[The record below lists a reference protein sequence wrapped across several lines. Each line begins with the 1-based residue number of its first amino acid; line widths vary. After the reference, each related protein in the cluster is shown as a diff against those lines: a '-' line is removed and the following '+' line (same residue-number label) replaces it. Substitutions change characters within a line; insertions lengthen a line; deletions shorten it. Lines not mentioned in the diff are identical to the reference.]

1 MIETEAGTESTYSF
15 DHRLKRFK
23 KKAADTLSASFA
35 FILLRFFESYDKLKY
50 FILGQ
55 PVTPQI
61 SKYSTGQNVQAVLLS
76 AHNAMLIIN

>member
-61 SKYSTGQNVQAVLLS
+61 SKNTALDKTFKRYYCLPT
-76 AHNAMLIIN
+76 MLC